1 MVATRVLE
9 LEYRYRVNHV
19 VNYMEEHLTEP
30 LPLKEVSDVG
40 GFSPFH
46 FHRVFKAVMGEN
58 VHGFVRRIRIE
69 KAIKLLLFHP
79 DRSITDIALDCG
91 LQTPA
96 HFCRVFREHTG
107 LSASEYRDRFS
118 LQTIAERFRS
128 RFTLEKS
135 TELSHKLGGLPIEI
149 RSLDPMNAV
158 YARYKGTI
166 NEGRINSDISRIF
179 ERLASWLDARDVLEK
194 GSLTVGLLLD
204 DPFITP
210 DGRHRYD
217 ACITTE
223 HRMTPTGDLGVRTI
237 PGGKYAIVRIIDR
250 PDTLRDLLHLVSI
263 EWLPLSPYIWDV
275 SRPALEIYFP
285 GSLHHPEG
293 QCEMEF
299 GIPIK
304 LDESYIAFTGS
315 NKIK

>member
-1 MVATRVLE
+1 MVIAKALE

-19 VNYMEEHLTEP
+19 VNYMEEHLTDP
-30 LPLKEVSDVG
+30 LTLKEVSDVG
-40 GFSPFH
+40 AFSPFH

-58 VHGFVRRIRIE
+58 VHGFTRRIRIE

-79 DRSITDIALDCG
+79 NRSITDIALDCG

-107 LSASEYRDRFS
+107 LSASECRDRFP
-118 LQTIAERFRS
+118 LQTIAERFRA
-128 RFTLEKS
+128 RFTFEKS
-135 TELSHKLGGLPIEI
+135 TELSRKLAELPIEI
-149 RSLDPMNAV
+149 RNLAPMTAI
-158 YARYKGTI
+158 YARYRGTI
-166 NEGRINSDISRIF
+166 NEGKINSDITGLF
-179 ERLASWLDARDVLEK
+179 ERVASWLDAREALKK
-194 GSLTVGLLLD
+194 GSMTVGLILD

-223 HRMTPTGDLGVRTI
+223 QRMTPSGDLGIRTI
-237 PGGKYAIVRIIDR
+237 PGGKYAIVRMTDR
-250 PDTLRDLLHLVSI
+250 PDMVKDLLHLVSI

-285 GSLHHPEG
+285 NSLHHPDG

-304 LDESYIAFTGS
+304 LNEASFW
-315 NKIK
+315 